1 MAAEKL
7 MVLQP
12 QHSAAYILLSNIYAA
27 TGNWNERAKVR
38 SLMDKRKVKKE
49 AGYSWIVLKNK
60 THAFLVG
67 DRSHPLSNLIY
78 SKLQELSTRLKDMG
92 CRPDTNCVLHDIEDE
107 LKKRMLFQHSERLA
121 VVLGLIS
128 TPNGT
133 PLQIEKNLRI
143 CGDCHTVFNLY
154 EQAVVCLPCV
164 SGQTNNGTVSL
175 DPKLA
180 NFLALSRAME
190 SLTSWMAMFRVVV
203 FLFCMLLLYNLGLFL
218 KAVATQAGNYYP
230 LKWFKK
236 NDVGQQANTNQQANA
251 NGGGSGAKA
260 QTPYR
265 TAKPRRLA

>member
-190 SLTSWMAMFRVVV
+190 SLTSWMAMFRPS
-203 FLFCMLLLYNLGLFL
+203 LPKLGITTLLSGSR
-218 KAVATQAGNYYP
+218 
-230 LKWFKK
+230 K